1 MDTSDLDLF
10 RIVIVTIVSM
20 VTLFLFKRRIKKIIT
35 DLVIG
40 SDTSEY
46 QDVTV
51 PEMRDRIESRM
62 DEVLKW
68 PRST

>member
-1 MDTSDLDLF
+1 MDTSDLNF
-10 RIVIVTIVSM
+10 YRIIIVTLVSM

-51 PEMRDRIESRM
+51 PEMRDRIEQRM
-62 DEVLKW
+62 DEVL
-68 PRST
+68 R

>member
-1 MDTSDLDLF
+1 MDTSDLNF
-10 RIVIVTIVSM
+10 YRIIIVTIISM

-46 QDVTV
+46 QDVSV

-62 DEVLKW
+62 DEVL
-68 PRST
+68 R

>member
-1 MDTSDLDLF
+1 MDASDINLY
-10 RIVIVTIVSM
+10 RIIIVTVISM
-20 VTLFLFKRRIKKIIT
+20 VTLFLFKRRIKKVIT

-40 SDTSEY
+40 NDTSEY

-62 DEVLKW
+62 DEVLK
-68 PRST
+68 

>member
-1 MDTSDLDLF
+1 MDAFELNLY
-10 RIVIVTIVSM
+10 RIIIVTIISM
-20 VTLFLFKRRIKKIIT
+20 VTLFLFKRKIKKVVT

-51 PEMRDRIESRM
+51 PEMRDRIEQRM
-62 DEVLKW
+62 DEVL
-68 PRST
+68 R

>member
-1 MDTSDLDLF
+1 MTMDTSDLNLYKM
-10 RIVIVTIVSM
+10 IIVTVISA
-20 VTLFLFKRRIKKIIT
+20 VTLFLFKRKIKKVIT

-46 QDVTV
+46 QDITV

-62 DEVLKW
+62 DEVLK
-68 PRST
+68 

>member
-1 MDTSDLDLF
+1 MDTSDLNLYKM
-10 RIVIVTIVSM
+10 IIVTVISA
-20 VTLFLFKRRIKKIIT
+20 VTLFLFKRKIKKVIT

-46 QDVTV
+46 QDITV

-62 DEVLKW
+62 DEVLK
-68 PRST
+68 

>member
-1 MDTSDLDLF
+1 MDTSDLNF
-10 RIVIVTIVSM
+10 YRIVIVSIVSM
-20 VTLFLFKRRIKKIIT
+20 VTLFLFKRRIKKVIT

-51 PEMRDRIESRM
+51 PDMRDRIESRM
-62 DEVLKW
+62 DEVLK
-68 PRST
+68 

>member
-1 MDTSDLDLF
+1 MDTSDLNF
-10 RIVIVTIVSM
+10 YRIIIVTVVSM

-62 DEVLKW
+62 DEVLK
-68 PRST
+68 

>member
-62 DEVLKW
+62 DEVLK
-68 PRST
+68 

>member
-1 MDTSDLDLF
+1 MDTSDLNF
-10 RIVIVTIVSM
+10 YRIIIVTIISM

-51 PEMRDRIESRM
+51 PEMRDRIEGRM
-62 DEVLKW
+62 DEVL
-68 PRST
+68 R

>member
-1 MDTSDLDLF
+1 MDTSDINLY
-10 RIVIVTIVSM
+10 RIIIVTIISM
-20 VTLFLFKRRIKKIIT
+20 VTLFLFKRKIKKIIT

-62 DEVLKW
+62 DEVLK
-68 PRST
+68 

>member
-1 MDTSDLDLF
+1 MDTSDLNF
-10 RIVIVTIVSM
+10 YRIIIVTVISA

-51 PEMRDRIESRM
+51 PEMRDRIEGRM
-62 DEVLKW
+62 DEVL
-68 PRST
+68 R

>member
-1 MDTSDLDLF
+1 MGSLDLDLY
-10 RIVIVTIVSM
+10 RVIIVTMVSM
-20 VTLFLFKRRIKKIIT
+20 VTLFLFKRKIKKILT

-51 PEMRDRIESRM
+51 PEMRDKIEARM
-62 DEVLKW
+62 DEVL
-68 PRST
+68 R

>member
-1 MDTSDLDLF
+1 MDTSDLNF
-10 RIVIVTIVSM
+10 YRIIIVTVISA

-51 PEMRDRIESRM
+51 PEMRDRIEQRM
-62 DEVLKW
+62 DEVL
-68 PRST
+68 R

>member
-1 MDTSDLDLF
+1 MDTSDLNF
-10 RIVIVTIVSM
+10 YRIIIVTVISM
-20 VTLFLFKRRIKKIIT
+20 VTLFLFKRRIKKVLT

-62 DEVLKW
+62 DEVLK
-68 PRST
+68 

>member
-1 MDTSDLDLF
+1 MDTSDLNF
-10 RIVIVTIVSM
+10 YRIVIVTIASM

-62 DEVLKW
+62 DEVLK
-68 PRST
+68 

>member
-1 MDTSDLDLF
+1 MDTSDLNF
-10 RIVIVTIVSM
+10 YRIIIVTIISM

-46 QDVTV
+46 QDVSI

-62 DEVLKW
+62 DEVL
-68 PRST
+68 R

>member
-1 MDTSDLDLF
+1 MDTSDLNF
-10 RIVIVTIVSM
+10 YRIIIVTVISA

-46 QDVTV
+46 QDVSV
-51 PEMRDRIESRM
+51 PEMRDRIEQRM
-62 DEVLKW
+62 DEVLK
-68 PRST
+68 

>member
-1 MDTSDLDLF
+1 MDVSDLNF
-10 RIVIVTIVSM
+10 YRIIIVTLISM

-46 QDVTV
+46 QDVSV
-51 PEMRDRIESRM
+51 PEMRDRIEARM
-62 DEVLKW
+62 DEVLK
-68 PRST
+68 

>member
-1 MDTSDLDLF
+1 MDTSDLNF
-10 RIVIVTIVSM
+10 YRIIIVTLISM

-51 PEMRDRIESRM
+51 SEMRDRIEQRM
-62 DEVLKW
+62 DEVL
-68 PRST
+68 R

>member
-1 MDTSDLDLF
+1 MDTPDLNLYKM
-10 RIVIVTIVSM
+10 IIVTVISA
-20 VTLFLFKRRIKKIIT
+20 VTLFLFKRKIKKVIT

-46 QDVTV
+46 QDITV

-62 DEVLKW
+62 DEVLK
-68 PRST
+68 

>member
-1 MDTSDLDLF
+1 MDGSDLNF
-10 RIVIVTIVSM
+10 YRIVAVSVISM
-20 VTLFLFKRRIKKIIT
+20 VTLFLFKRRIKKIIA

-51 PEMRDRIESRM
+51 SEIRDRIEGCM
-62 DEVLKW
+62 DEVLK
-68 PRST
+68 

>member
-1 MDTSDLDLF
+1 MDTSDLNF
-10 RIVIVTIVSM
+10 YRIVIITIASM

-40 SDTSEY
+40 SETSEY

-62 DEVLKW
+62 DEVLK
-68 PRST
+68 